1 MNNNERQIVINEL
14 HEFIKRYKLMNLNCN
29 ISMAILDRNESIIR
43 DFLNSFET
51 FMRSE

>member
-1 MNNNERQIVINEL
+1 MENNERQIVVNEL
-14 HEFIKRYKLMNLNCN
+14 HGFIKQYKLMNANCN

-51 FMRSE
+51 QFLK